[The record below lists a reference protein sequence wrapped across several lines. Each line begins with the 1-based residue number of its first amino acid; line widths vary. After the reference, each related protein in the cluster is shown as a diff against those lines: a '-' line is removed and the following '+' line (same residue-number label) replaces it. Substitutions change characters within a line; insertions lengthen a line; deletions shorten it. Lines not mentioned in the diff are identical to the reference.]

1 MKSFEIA
8 IVVQED
14 DLDDLNHVNNVRYV
28 QWIQDIAKGH
38 WEAVA
43 PTDFKEH
50 YIWVVSAHHIYYK
63 GECFLGDELTLRTFI
78 ENSHGVISNRKVE
91 IYRKADNKLI
101 LTSNTEWCLL
111 NTASKR
117 PSRIPQEINDLFL

>member
-1 MKSFEIA
+1 MKIFEQQ
-8 IVVQED
+8 IVVRSN

-43 PTDFKEH
+43 PADFKEH
-50 YIWVVSAHHIYYK
+50 FIWVVSAHHIYYK
-63 GECFLGDELTLRTFI
+63 GECFLGDELLLRTFI
-78 ENSHGVISNRKVE
+78 ESSHGVISNRKVE
-91 IYRKADNKLI
+91 IYNSDKLI

-111 NTASKR
+111 NLKTKR
-117 PSRIPQEINDLFL
+117 PTRIPIEIEDLFI